1 MKIAK
6 LFLSLFLLVSILI
19 PVKAYS
25 LDITAGVAAW
35 YAWLYQPYTQDVYHG
50 TPAHSVRYGDTKHK
64 SDLLYGPALS
74 VKFSDDF
81 NLTFV
86 FLYGKFKI
94 TEVDGGT
101 VLSPPETYDIDY
113 NFKRMDS
120 DIVLNYRLNDYF
132 KIFAGVKYLSFS
144 TEHNFES
151 LPWLVTPSL
160 DDEIRGMIYELDRSG
175 VGPGLGLSIILPL
188 FDNLFLISNI
198 SVFYLWTEEKKGYYS
213 NPDYIVGSTTPLK
226 VKTKCKDY
234 GMNLT
239 LSFAYYIAPISTTI
253 SVGGRG
259 QFVRTKY
266 DSGYKQ
272 HLHTQNNKYGDDY
285 NTSGFYGVT
294 LTATYSFSLN

>member
-6 LFLSLFLLVSILI
+6 LFLSLFLLVSVLMPI
-19 PVKAYS
+19 KAFS
-25 LDITAGVAAW
+25 LDITAGVSTW
-35 YAWLYQPYTQDVYHG
+35 YANQYQPYTKDIYHK
-50 TPAHSVRYGDTKHK
+50 TPANSGRYDSTKNK
-64 SDLLYGPALS
+64 PNLLYGPALS
-74 VKFSDDF
+74 VRFSEDF

-86 FLYGKFKI
+86 FLYGKFKL
-94 TEVDGGT
+94 TEVDEHEIGFPGH
-101 VLSPPETYDIDY
+101 PDYYDINY
-113 NFKRMDS
+113 SLKRMDS
-120 DIVLNYRLNDYF
+120 DIVLNYRIIDYF

-144 TEHNFES
+144 TKHNFDSSPFAPTMLYE
-151 LPWLVTPSL
+151 L
-160 DDEIRGMIYELDRSG
+160 RGMVYELDRSG
-175 VGPGLGLSIILPL
+175 IGPGLGFSIILPIPL

-198 SVFYLWTEEKKGYYS
+198 SVFYLWVEEKKGYFDS
-213 NPDYIVGSTTPLK
+213 GAGDELF

-239 LSFAYYIAPISTTI
+239 MSFAYYIAPISTTI

-266 DSGYKQ
+266 DSEYGQ
-272 HLHTQNNKYGDDY
+272 HLHRQGAGE